1 MKKKILTA
9 AILLFT
15 SLGSRAELKL
25 SSLIGENMVLQ
36 QQARVNLWGEADP
49 GEEVSVTC
57 SWDNK
62 SYRTR
67 TDSQGEWLLKVTTP
81 TAGGPYALEFHSA
94 SRNKPITVRKVFI
107 GEVWICSG
115 QSNMVHPLRGYLP
128 KQPIDGSETA
138 IAESKKYGGI
148 HFFTVKNNA
157 ADQPQSS
164 CEGKW
169 LAANPDNTGGFS
181 AVGYFMALDLYKQ
194 LQVPI
199 GMIVSAWGSSR
210 AEAWMSPQAIG
221 AAGGVDLGK
230 LNAAKQVQKH
240 PSVLYNGMIVPICK
254 YTPKGFVWF
263 QIAANMQDYENYP
276 AVLSSLI
283 SSWRTLWNDDS
294 LPFIS
299 IQGPMF
305 PWGKSRDKIGLP
317 LTIEKQYDLVEKVDN
332 YWMVSSSDVGHDTEP
347 HYPQKEVTGHRAA
360 LMALSKA
367 YGRKEVKADA
377 PDFES
382 VVFKDDKAVVTFSH
396 ADDGLTVKGGE
407 ILAFELAGEDR
418 KFHPAK
424 ARIIGGGTLVEVHSE
439 MVAKPVALRY
449 AFRNYRKVSL
459 YDKHGLTPR
468 PYRTDDWDNHW

>member
-1 MKKKILTA
+1 MKKTILTVTL
-9 AILLFT
+9 LLFT
-15 SLGSRAELKL
+15 VLGSRAELKL
-25 SSLIGENMVLQ
+25 NSLISENMVLQ
-36 QQARVNLWGEADP
+36 QQTRVNLWGEAAP

-62 SYRTR
+62 SYKAHA
-67 TDSQGEWLLKVTTP
+67 DSQGKWLLQVATP
-81 TAGGPYALEFHSA
+81 AAGGPYTLEFQS
-94 SRNKPITVRKVFI
+94 SSDSKPVTVRKVFI

-115 QSNMVHPLRGYLP
+115 QSNMVHPVRGYLP
-128 KQPIDGSETA
+128 KQPIDGSEAA
-138 IAESKKYGGI
+138 IAESKKYGDI

-169 LAANPDNTGGFS
+169 LPANPNNTGGFS
-181 AVGYFMALDLYKQ
+181 AVGYFMALDLYKR
-194 LQVPI
+194 LHVPI
-199 GMIVSAWGSSR
+199 GIIVSAWGSSR
-210 AEAWMSPQAIG
+210 AEAWMSPEAIE
-221 AAGGVDLGK
+221 AAGGVDIGK
-230 LNAAKQVQKH
+230 LNAAKQLQKH

-263 QIAANMQDYENYP
+263 QIAANMQDYKNYP

-283 SSWRTLWNDDS
+283 SSWRSLWNDNS
-294 LPFIS
+294 LPFIN

-305 PWGKSRDKIGLP
+305 PWGKSQDKIGLP
-317 LTIEKQYDLVEKVDN
+317 LTIEKQYDLVGKVDN

-347 HYPQKEVTGHRAA
+347 HYPQKEVTGHRVA

-367 YGRKEVKADA
+367 YGRKEVKAEA

-382 VVFKDDKAVVTFSH
+382 VEFKGAKAVVTFSG
-396 ADDGLTVKGGE
+396 ADDGLTVKGDE

-418 KFHPAK
+418 VFHPAT
-424 ARIIGGGTLVEVHSE
+424 ARIIGGGHVVEVCSE
-439 MVAKPVALRY
+439 EVAKPVALRY
-449 AFRNYRKVSL
+449 AFRNYRNVSL

-468 PYRTDDWDNHW
+468 PYRTDDWDNQW